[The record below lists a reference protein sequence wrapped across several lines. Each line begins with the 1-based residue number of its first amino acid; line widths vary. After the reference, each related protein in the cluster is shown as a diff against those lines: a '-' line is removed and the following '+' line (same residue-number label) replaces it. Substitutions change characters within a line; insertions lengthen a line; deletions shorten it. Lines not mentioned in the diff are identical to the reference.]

1 MTQDLVAYLADLPK
15 GFTAALVAMLPIAE
29 LRGAIPW
36 ALAPPPLGG
45 GMGWQE
51 AYIYAVIGNI
61 VPVIPLL
68 LLLERVSSALRRYP
82 LFDRFFTWLFERT
95 RRRSAAVERYG
106 ALGLI
111 LFVGIPLPVTG
122 AWTGSVA
129 AFLFGVRFRYAFPA
143 IVCGVL
149 LAGVVV
155 TLASLGVLG
164 AVRHIFTAG

>member
-1 MTQDLVAYLADLPK
+1 MAYLADLPK
-15 GFTAALVAMLPIAE
+15 GLTTALVAMLPIAE

-36 ALAPPPLGG
+36 ALAPAPVGG
-45 GMGWQE
+45 GMAWQD
-51 AYIYAVIGNI
+51 AYVYAVIGNI

-68 LLLERVSSALRRYP
+68 LLLESFSSALRRYP
-82 LFDRFFTWLFERT
+82 LFGRFFEWLFERT
-95 RRRSAAVERYG
+95 RRKSKTVQRYG

-129 AFLFGVRFRYAFPA
+129 AFLFGIRFRYAFPA
-143 IVCGVL
+143 IVGGVL
-149 LAGVVV
+149 VAGVVV

-164 AVRHIFTAG
+164 ALRHVFAAG